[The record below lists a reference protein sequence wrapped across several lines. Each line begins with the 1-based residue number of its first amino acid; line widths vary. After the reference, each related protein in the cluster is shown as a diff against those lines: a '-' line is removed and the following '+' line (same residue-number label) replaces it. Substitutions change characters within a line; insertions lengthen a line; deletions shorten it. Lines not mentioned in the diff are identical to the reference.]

1 MLVTFSHILTADTKI
16 ISSYNFAA
24 PLNTRLEYIQLPS
37 PLTLAFIFIFFIF
50 TVLVFLKTKVRLK
63 MYNYKSKHFSRAR
76 LTYVTNLGLLFHSL
90 TRKTTKKNKMTSANL
105 TNP

>member
-16 ISSYNFAA
+16 ICSYNFAA

-50 TVLVFLKTKVRLK
+50 TVLVSLKTKVRLK
-63 MYNYKSKHFSRAR
+63 MYKYKSKHFSRNSVDLCNKLR
-76 LTYVTNLGLLFHSL
+76 SVISFSD
-90 TRKTTKKNKMTSANL
+90 KKNN
-105 TNP
+105 